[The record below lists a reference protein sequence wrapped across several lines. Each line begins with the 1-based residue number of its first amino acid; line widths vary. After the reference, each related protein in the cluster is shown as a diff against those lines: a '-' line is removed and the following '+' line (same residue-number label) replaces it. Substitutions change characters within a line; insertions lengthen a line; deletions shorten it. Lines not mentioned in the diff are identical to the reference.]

1 MNQHVAHQFCLH
13 SSELLDQAMLKVQHC
28 LQQLEEEQVWWRPK
42 PEINSVGNLSLHL
55 CGNLRQWGIVPFT
68 DQQDNRDREAEF
80 SKDTRVAKVGLL
92 RDLESTVLESQKLWM
107 QLDEAELLKRIVI
120 QGFEV
125 NLMQAI
131 SHTSSHFVGHAH
143 QIIMLTRMQLG
154 DDYQFQWSP
163 DADRGQVPI

>member
-1 MNQHVAHQFCLH
+1 MDQNAAQQFCFH
-13 SSELLDQAMLKVQHC
+13 SCELLDQSMLKIQHC
-28 LQQLEEEQVWWRPK
+28 LQQLAEEQIWWRPR
-42 PEINSVGNLSLHL
+42 PAINSVGNLCLHL
-55 CGNLRQWGIVPFT
+55 CGNLRQWGIVPFS

-80 SKDTRVAKVGLL
+80 SKDARVPKADLL
-92 RDLESTVLESQKLWM
+92 RDLESVVLESKNLWT
-107 QLDEAELLKRIVI
+107 QLDEAELLKRTEI